1 MNSLIDE
8 IPVFLSFTRAYIY
21 SLLQVLK
28 IDTSNTSEKAFKAS
42 NDSDI
47 DWSGILN
54 FSRTSTGA
62 VR

>member
-8 IPVFLSFTRAYIY
+8 IPVFLSFTNAYIS

-28 IDTSNTSEKAFKAS
+28 IHTSNTSEKAFNAF
-42 NDSDI
+42 NDSVI